1 MSQKHSLFI
10 LYAIITGVI
19 SGIITG
25 WFFGTTMLKFSW
37 MGTVFLNALKGI
49 IVPLVFTSVVS
60 SVASLGDIRKL
71 GRLGGITV
79 AYYFVTTSLAVII
92 GLVAV
97 NIIKPG
103 ANLHFND
110 VGSADAIINNNEI
123 ATLSDILISMVS
135 PNLFASAANTQVLP
149 IILFSVLFGAAFT
162 TLEKQGNTVN
172 EFFTGAN
179 NAMLKLVGWIMY
191 LAPLGIFSLVSARIA
206 KAGGGDAFLKEVIG
220 VGLHVATVLSGLAI
234 HFIILFIILF
244 FIGRRGFSYLST
256 MLNALLTAF
265 GTASSSATLPI
276 TMECADESKINGK
289 VTRFTLPLGSTINM
303 DGTALYEAAA
313 ALFIA
318 QAYGI
323 ELGVGQQVI
332 VFITAT
338 LAAIGA
344 AGIPE
349 AGLVTMIIVLNAVGL
364 PTDGIALL
372 LTVDWFLD
380 RFRTSINVWGDA
392 VGAAVVDRYT
402 SAALPD
408 VETKNK

>member
-1 MSQKHSLFI
+1 M
-10 LYAIITGVI
+10 
-19 SGIITG
+19 TG
-25 WFFGTTMLKFSW
+25 WFCGETMLKFSW
-37 MGTVFLNALKGI
+37 MGKIFLNALKGI
-49 IVPLVFTSVVS
+49 IVPLVFTSIVS

-79 AYYFVTTSLAVII
+79 AYYFVTTSIAVII

-110 VGSADAIINNNEI
+110 VSAAEAIISNNKI
-123 ATLSDILISMVS
+123 ATFSDILISMVS
-135 PNLFASAANTQVLP
+135 PNLIASAANNQVLP
-149 IILFSVLFGAAFT
+149 IILFSVLFGAALA
-162 TLEKQGNTVN
+162 TLGKQGKTVN

-179 NAMLKLVGWIMY
+179 SAMLKLVGWIMY
-191 LAPLGIFSLVSARIA
+191 LAPLGIFSLVSTNIA
-206 KAGGGDAFLKEVIG
+206 KAGGGDAFLKEVIA
-220 VGLHVATVLSGLAI
+220 VGLHVVTVLSGLAI
-234 HFIILFIILF
+234 HFAVLFLILF
-244 FIGRRGFSYLST
+244 FIGRRGFSYLT
-256 MLNALLTAF
+256 IMMNALLTAF

-276 TMECADESKINGK
+276 TMECASENKISDK

-323 ELGVGQQVI
+323 DLGMGQQVL
-332 VFITAT
+332 VFVTAT

-364 PTDGIALL
+364 PTEGIAIL

-380 RFRTSINVWGDA
+380 RFRTAINVWGDA

-402 SAALPD
+402 SSKFPN
-408 VETKNK
+408 VEKNIDQKKTLN